1 MGTGFTVH
9 CEKDKDFV
17 LKLQQGIFSIE
28 EVLLIMGRGVEYIV
42 WEYQYLHLLETP
54 RNRLGYWCQQ

>member
-42 WEYQYLHLLETP
+42 WEYQYFILW
-54 RNRLGYWCQQ
+54 RLPGTG